1 MDDKEIQSRIIAA
14 LNDAWNNRNSGRF
27 YGILLTATRLAKQFQ
42 FGIMYRPSVGFEIEK
57 ES

>member
-14 LNDAWNNRNSGRF
+14 LNDALNNCNSGRF
-27 YGILLTATRLAKQFQ
+27 SGILLTATRLAKQFQ
-42 FGIMYRPSVGFEIEK
+42 FGFMYRPSVGFEIEK